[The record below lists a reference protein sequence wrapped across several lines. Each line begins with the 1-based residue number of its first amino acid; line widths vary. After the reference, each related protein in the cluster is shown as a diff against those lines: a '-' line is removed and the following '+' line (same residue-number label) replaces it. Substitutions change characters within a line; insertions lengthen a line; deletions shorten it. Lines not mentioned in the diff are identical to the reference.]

1 MKLYST
7 MPIKI
12 NTWDTHVCCMVCK
25 MYILNNPYV
34 VSNRPWEAKFR
45 ACGWSTNRLGSDVFT
60 NIHPVHDTRDGV
72 KLTGLGFCRQY
83 DANEVPNDEH
93 ARWDTMGND
102 WSSLRDL
109 NGYAFHDRCWNLIME
124 HFSPWEFDF
133 ESLYEALE
141 CLPWPEGSASLSMS
155 YQLSLETNHSL
166 MYIAPWIHQIRNRHN
181 REGCDPFILPTLEQL
196 MQPSTSFPASPQG
209 IAKGSLYHNPTDP
222 FNVLPLELREG
233 IAMQLPTHD
242 VLNLRCCSRAMV
254 PMFSNNFFW
263 ATRFAIDGER
273 GFLHPLVK
281 QFFQNARND
290 IDWRFLYHCTCKIK
304 CGPGFDFHIRIWES
318 LRWLR
323 DATLARYFKMSM
335 PLCFAGRAVQ
345 HYHNTRYPDTHIE
358 TVDIKPSL
366 YEMTVSAVRINE
378 SIYITGLEFLFSNQ
392 PSIFIGYKDPGAK
405 VKIRDSNNR
414 APRTKESKL
423 AELSDYTCPGLLFK
437 THIKRLRGFYL
448 NRSPSGVQEIGIIQR
463 PQSPFRV
470 GHSDFQGDNH
480 KYEFSLD
487 TVSKV
492 IVTLDVSWASCYWNN
507 HAHDWCHE
515 TALQDTWPRDTGYNE
530 EKIRQAK
537 HCRLSSV
544 LHVRIH
550 EYNCSWMDFCFWI
563 KCFF

>member
-233 IAMQLPTHD
+233 IAMQLPH
-242 VLNLRCCSRAMV
+242 
-254 PMFSNNFFW
+254 
-263 ATRFAIDGER
+263 
-273 GFLHPLVK
+273 
-281 QFFQNARND
+281 
-290 IDWRFLYHCTCKIK
+290 
-304 CGPGFDFHIRIWES
+304 
-318 LRWLR
+318 
-323 DATLARYFKMSM
+323 
-335 PLCFAGRAVQ
+335 AGRSQFA
-345 HYHNTRYPDTHIE
+345 
-358 TVDIKPSL
+358 
-366 YEMTVSAVRINE
+366 
-378 SIYITGLEFLFSNQ
+378 
-392 PSIFIGYKDPGAK
+392 
-405 VKIRDSNNR
+405 
-414 APRTKESKL
+414 
-423 AELSDYTCPGLLFK
+423 LLFK
-437 THIKRLRGFYL
+437 SNGTNVFEQFFLGNEICHWRRTWIPSSPGKTVFSECAEWYWLEISLSLYLQNKVWTGLWFSHQDMGIFKMAKGRNPGQVLQNEHAAVLRRQGRAALPQYTLPRHAHRNCWHKTFTVWDDSLSGPHQWEYL
-448 NRSPSGVQEIGIIQR
+448 HY
-463 PQSPFRV
+463 RV
-470 GHSDFQGDNH
+470 G
-480 KYEFSLD
+480 
-487 TVSKV
+487 
-492 IVTLDVSWASCYWNN
+492 
-507 HAHDWCHE
+507 
-515 TALQDTWPRDTGYNE
+515 
-530 EKIRQAK
+530 
-537 HCRLSSV
+537 V
-544 LHVRIH
+544 LIQ
-550 EYNCSWMDFCFWI
+550 
-563 KCFF
+563 

>member
-1 MKLYST
+1 
-7 MPIKI
+7 
-12 NTWDTHVCCMVCK
+12 
-25 MYILNNPYV
+25 
-34 VSNRPWEAKFR
+34 
-45 ACGWSTNRLGSDVFT
+45 
-60 NIHPVHDTRDGV
+60 
-72 KLTGLGFCRQY
+72 
-83 DANEVPNDEH
+83 
-93 ARWDTMGND
+93 
-102 WSSLRDL
+102 
-109 NGYAFHDRCWNLIME
+109 ME

-233 IAMQLPTHD
+233 IAMQLPTQD

-335 PLCFAGRAVQ
+335 PLCFADRAVQ

-492 IVTLDVSWASCYWNN
+492 IVTLDVS
-507 HAHDWCHE
+507 
-515 TALQDTWPRDTGYNE
+515 
-530 EKIRQAK
+530 
-537 HCRLSSV
+537 
-544 LHVRIH
+544 
-550 EYNCSWMDFCFWI
+550 
-563 KCFF
+563 